1 MADAILYSPSTLAA
15 GLGREIS
22 KIPSS
27 LIREQ
32 DIYRRG
38 LVKFNASGEL
48 VNSMSGAAYA
58 TLTEAIEDTARS
70 GISELSIFTGV
81 TGPLSREPQGYAP
94 LSDMTRNINEMLRSN
109 NPDTVE
115 FRSRNKILKDLEG
128 KNIELVRIGYSN
140 TDEQTVENMANL
152 FDDQISYPTTDLEA
166 LQTGFKKQEILP
178 PGYISSR
185 DGSSTL
191 LRLRHQTAEGYKYL
205 TGQETTDLFSTVDAQ
220 FINVERLAKGI
231 PAVDDL
237 MAGPNSAGARL
248 GSTMSKMNKRES
260 QSLTK
265 RNTTMGQQEVGDI
278 VKNLSKKVSDRFKLA
293 APKTLEESFLFFD
306 APLETTLQAF
316 DLEASYT
323 NTLLGDTTLTQAQ
336 RQGVLRERM
345 ATRLVMRGESG
356 GASQQIFRDMLDM
369 QGLSSDQDFDDFAKV
384 IQSQVRETIAD
395 RKNQKISLQD
405 IISRIEKTAGEE
417 SMDPVLKGKYQR
429 YVTALGELKKI
440 DDGSGFVTGIPFK
453 HDAEQLRASIKEAQA
468 IVSAKTYA
476 EGSEEALTL
485 TSNISSFKS
494 QLDRIVINSSDLL
507 RDDTIEPV
515 LRPFEHSTARLFFNK
530 IQAKSVFDM
539 ITGKDSIEGP
549 LARFGYMGAGSME
562 LLKKEGGLGG
572 MNFPGSETLGPTAGE
587 QITMQINTGSGM
599 DRVYSEPQAMIFHR
613 EQYGANFL
621 RDLGESA
628 DMATEEIDNLSKGI
642 ISEKARRSIL
652 NDATLDIDGM
662 DMKDLTRRF
671 GSRANAERIR
681 STGISLQKMLASG
694 NVKVNEVP
702 ELANGLIRIIMNE
715 TLREK
720 GQYSK
725 MVNGVRVDNIPI
737 YNFAMPYAQR
747 QAIDTERRISRARPN
762 ERIVLGSDLVSAR
775 NSFAA
780 QVGDESLGTAE
791 NINLD
796 LLRYRHVGHKMII
809 PDLASTGF
817 GIYEA
822 GGGFD
827 LDDKFITNLQSVR
840 NSQGVR
846 QLASFAWRQPTG
858 PQEFALMA
866 PHLDEDTLMRMFG
879 DEGQMGQ
886 RFRGLS
892 EGVSEFINTN
902 SGYNISADIKNQLSA
917 LELEKLSKEQKIFK
931 YLNALSHNQKN
942 IAMQYK
948 KSAGDVTQEDL
959 QRAIFKLVDLN
970 GNENFTLDGLSGAA
984 SISGDDFANKFLNAR
999 GAGHKGIKHKYLN
1012 ISETS
1017 EAIVRKAAMTEAGT
1031 MATLNADEI
1040 MKLPSGLQSAYRQ
1053 SNLTQI
1059 IKTQSSPIE
1068 DLFFQKEI
1076 RDLYGAGRNLGD
1088 FDQYM
1093 DETKTGL
1100 SKMEKSL
1107 RVASHL
1113 VRLNEN
1119 EREVIG
1125 VRSAITGMTQRS
1137 GMTAM
1142 TAPKGGLGTYVN
1154 RLGWAVSSEEQ
1165 RLAILDNIITYA
1177 DEKGDKALL
1186 EMAERLKLSTSLV
1199 YNPEGV
1205 IDAAGAA
1212 KMKINLAAT
1221 PSDLF
1226 VAATLTKESGLYTE
1240 AEVNSSI
1247 SRALFTLVQ
1256 QDDRTALTALA
1267 SRAGITVT
1275 ADNIEDVVNQIFLRN
1290 DEITQ
1295 ELISLISVTD
1305 ENVGRTL
1312 IANTSRSVGSIRAI
1326 QEIFGKDLQKGTGLM
1341 GLDEYVGDLKLSKIV
1356 GDMGEGDINTVID
1369 SILAGIKEAEVAT
1382 GQSLPSDS
1390 KLHGLRALRV
1400 AEKVKGKDQKALQ
1413 SKAGLLKILGLE
1425 GEAKDKYAIMS
1436 AEFDRIVAPLNLRIQ
1451 MFQDRLKTQKYNEY
1465 VPFDQIAMKFRQ
1477 SESLNTSMKSLQ
1489 ASIKFNL
1496 ENTEGQFGRSIDD
1509 LVLQNSA
1516 LERIKDIKLSSR
1528 SLNKDS
1534 LGDALVR
1541 AGVTDESELAQLL
1554 NANNTGAYEQARRM
1568 FVGNIQAA
1576 NAMAKEEIT
1585 KSVSQFFN
1593 NNDPSLNNI
1602 EDVMDKLL
1610 FEVAEMKQAG
1620 KVSGYPTATQRA
1632 TATIGKLLDEVLLS
1646 ENPIEIT
1653 LPTSEKITLQELA
1666 RFARN
1671 RMQQSFNKPFSAL
1684 ENDMVAFI
1692 QAAKNNST
1700 DPDILAQE
1708 DLMDKKFL
1716 SKLFNMDT
1724 PSATNLE
1731 TGRLNRIPGFV
1742 DSKEIED
1749 ILSSINGKS
1758 KKVDLQFVEDFL
1770 AFIDDDNQAANLINQ
1785 RIRSAASAGTTEEA
1799 ISEEIFSRIS
1809 LVSSA
1814 KNSYQANRLAE
1825 TDEMIAIRDTLERAS
1840 VKKIERATTTLPE
1853 MVDTFMEE
1861 ASGLAKGTDDEIRAA
1876 VDRAIASSY
1885 DASGSA
1891 PAPAPV
1897 AGKYTRIQ
1905 DFMKSPQM
1913 RELYEGALKNK
1924 GKIAGVAAIATGLAI
1939 FGSINKKERTREA
1952 MSGPPLLPGGNP
1964 YERIPT
1970 QQMQIPDAPI
1980 ASGNQ
1985 GMSYNISVDGDQD
1998 NMEQFMNRARISN
2011 KWEGSRYYA

>member
-1 MADAILYSPSTLAA
+1 MADVNPSTLAA

-32 DIYRRG
+32 DIFTRG
-38 LVKFNASGEL
+38 LVKFNASNEL
-48 VNSMSGAAYA
+48 VNSMSGVVYA
-58 TLTEAIEDTARS
+58 TLTEAIEDTTRS
-70 GISELSIFTGV
+70 GISELSIFTGL
-81 TGPLSREPQGYAP
+81 TGPLSPEPQGYAP

-152 FDDQISYPTTDLEA
+152 FDDQISYPTTDLER
-166 LQTGFKKQEILP
+166 LQTNFKKKDILP
-178 PGYISSR
+178 PGYLSSR

-191 LRLRHQTAEGYKYL
+191 LRIRYQTPEGYKYL
-205 TGQETTDLFSTVDAQ
+205 TGKETTNLFSTVDAQ

-231 PAVDDL
+231 PAIDDL

-248 GSTMSKMNKRES
+248 GSTMGKMSKRES

-278 VKNLSKKVSDRFKLA
+278 VENLSKKVSDRFKLA
-293 APKTLEESFLFFD
+293 TPKTLEESFLFFD

-336 RQGVLRERM
+336 RQGILRERM

-356 GASQQIFRDMLDM
+356 EASQQLFRDMLDM

-384 IQSQVRETIAD
+384 IQSQFKETIAD

-417 SMDPVLKGKYQR
+417 SMDPVLRGKYQR
-429 YVTALGELKKI
+429 YATALGEIKKI
-440 DDGSGFVTGIPFK
+440 DDGSGFVTGFPFK
-453 HDAEQLRASIKEAQA
+453 QHAEQLRASINEAKA
-468 IVSAKTYA
+468 MLPAYA
-476 EGSEEALTL
+476 QGSEEALTL

-507 RDDTIEPV
+507 KDDIIEPV
-515 LRPFEHSTARLFFNK
+515 LRPFEHSTARLFFK
-530 IQAKSVFDM
+530 KFQGKSVFDM
-539 ITGKDSIEGP
+539 ITGKGSIEEP
-549 LARFGYMGAGSME
+549 LSSFGFMGAGSTE

-572 MNFPGSETLGPTAGE
+572 MNFPGSKTLGPTAGE
-587 QITMQINTGSGM
+587 QITLQINTGSGM
-599 DRVYSEPQAMIFHR
+599 DKVYSEPQAMIFHR
-613 EQYGANFL
+613 EQYGANFR

-628 DMATEEIDNLSKGI
+628 DMAMDEMDNISKGI

-652 NDATLDIDGM
+652 SDATLDIDGM
-662 DMKDLTRRF
+662 DIEDITRRF
-671 GSRANAERIR
+671 GSRAGAERVR
-681 STGISLQKMLASG
+681 STGITLQNMLASG

-702 ELANGLIRIIMNE
+702 ELANGLIRVIMNDAF
-715 TLREK
+715 REK
-720 GQYSK
+720 GSYSK
-725 MVNGVRVDNIPI
+725 MVNGVRRDGLPI
-737 YNFAMPYAQR
+737 YNYAMPYAQR
-747 QAIDTERRISRARPN
+747 QAIDTEGAVSRRGKN
-762 ERIVLGSDLVSAR
+762 IVLGASRSRTELSAF
-775 NSFAA
+775 NKFTA
-780 QVGDESLGTAE
+780 QVGDQSLGTAE
-791 NINLD
+791 NID
-796 LLRYRHVGHKMII
+796 LSLFQFRHVGHKMII
-809 PDLASTGF
+809 PNLAATGF

-846 QLASFAWRQPTG
+846 QLTSFAWRQPTG

-866 PHLDEDTLMRMFG
+866 PYLDDDTLMRMFG
-879 DEGQMGQ
+879 DENQMGQ

-902 SGYNISADIKNQLSA
+902 SGYNISADIKNQLNA

-1017 EAIVRKAAMTEAGT
+1017 EAIVRKAAMTKAGT

-1076 RDLYGAGRNLGD
+1076 RDLYGAGRNLED
-1088 FDQYM
+1088 FDRYM

-1107 RVASHL
+1107 RIASHL
-1113 VRLNEN
+1113 VRLNED
-1119 EREVIG
+1119 EREIIG

-1137 GMTAM
+1137 GMDAM
-1142 TAPKGGLGTYVN
+1142 TAPTGGLGTYVN

-1165 RLAILDNIITYA
+1165 RLAILDNAITYA
-1177 DEKGDKALL
+1177 NKTGNTALL

-1226 VAATLTKESGLYTE
+1226 VAATLTKETGLYTDE
-1240 AEVNSSI
+1240 EISSSI

-1256 QDDRTALTALA
+1256 KEDRTDLTVLA
-1267 SRAGITVT
+1267 RKAGITVT
-1275 ADNIEDVVNQIFLRN
+1275 EDNIEDVVNQIFLRN

-1312 IANTSRSVGSIRAI
+1312 IANTSHTIGSIRAM
-1326 QEIFGKDLQKGTGLM
+1326 QEIFGEELQKNTGLM
-1341 GLDEYVGDLKLSKIV
+1341 GLDEYVANLKLSVIS
-1356 GDMGEGDINTVID
+1356 DAMGNGDINTVID
-1369 SILAGIKEAEVAT
+1369 SMLAGIEEVELVT
-1382 GQSLPSDS
+1382 GQSLSSGS

-1400 AEKVKGKDQKALQ
+1400 AEQVQGKTRKSPLE
-1413 SKAGLLKILGLE
+1413 SRAGILKILGLE
-1425 GEAKDKYAIMS
+1425 GEAKEIYGIPDFEA
-1436 AEFDRIVAPLNLRIQ
+1436 IVAPFNSKKQ
-1451 MFQDRLKTQKYNEY
+1451 MFLDRLKTQKYNEY
-1465 VPFDQIAMKFRQ
+1465 VPFEQIAIRYRQ
-1477 SESLNTSMKSLQ
+1477 SESLNTSMKSLL
-1489 ASIKFNL
+1489 AGIKFNL
-1496 ENTEGQFGRSIDD
+1496 ENTEGQFGRSVDD
-1509 LVLQNSA
+1509 LVQQNSV
-1516 LERIKDIKLSSR
+1516 LKRIKDITLSKR
-1528 SLNKDS
+1528 TLNKDN

-1541 AGVTDESELAQLL
+1541 AGVLDKSELADLIGNNNEGMYE
-1554 NANNTGAYEQARRM
+1554 NARSLYVR
-1568 FVGNIQAA
+1568 NIQAS
-1576 NAMAKEEIT
+1576 NSMAKLEVT
-1585 KSVSQFFN
+1585 NAVSQFFN

-1610 FEVAEMKQAG
+1610 FDIGEMTQADR
-1620 KVSGYPTATQRA
+1620 VSGRSTAAQRA
-1632 TATIGKLLDEVLLS
+1632 RATIGKILDDVLKS
-1646 ENPIEIT
+1646 ENPMEIT
-1653 LPTSEKITLQELA
+1653 LPTSEKITLQELSK
-1666 RFARN
+1666 FTRN
-1671 RMQQSFNKPFSAL
+1671 RMQQVINKPFKDI
-1684 ENDMVAFI
+1684 EDDIVAFI
-1692 QAAKNNST
+1692 QAARNNST
-1700 DPDILAQE
+1700 DPDMLAQE

-1724 PSATNLE
+1724 PSATNPE
-1731 TGRLNRIPGFV
+1731 TGLLDRIPGFV

-1758 KKVDLQFVEDFL
+1758 GKVDLQFAEDFL
-1770 AFIDDDNQAANLINQ
+1770 AFIDNDNQAADLINQ
-1785 RIRSAASAGTTEEA
+1785 RIRSAASAGTSEEA

-1814 KNSYQANRLAE
+1814 KNSYQANREAISE
-1825 TDEMIAIRDTLERAS
+1825 EMIAIRDTLERAS
-1840 VKKIERATTTLPE
+1840 VKKNKEGTRTLPE
-1853 MVDTFMEE
+1853 MVDKFMEE
-1861 ASGLAKGTDDEIRAA
+1861 ASGLAKGTDDEIHTA

-1885 DASGSA
+1885 DASGAA
-1891 PAPAPV
+1891 PA

-1970 QQMQIPDAPI
+1970 QQMQIPNAPI